1 MIVPDLRPT
10 VSWRARRQTLLFV
23 LLTALCLFGRAVV
36 ALPVNQQ
43 AMLSAALVACA
54 VPVALDDPAFT
65 DADLDRL
72 LRTEQ
77 RFVLYVWSPHMPLSV
92 EGVHEAIR
100 AGHALGI
107 PVVPLLDPRADR
119 TYARSAAAAASLPSH
134 ALRVAR
140 SAELIRREVF
150 HHAPT
155 VIAFAHGRQAGPVR
169 PGYFD
174 GAGYE
179 HLLRRLFEGNQNK

>member
-1 MIVPDLRPT
+1 ML
-10 VSWRARRQTLLFV
+10 V
-23 LLTALCLFGRAVV
+23 LLVALCSLERAVA

-43 AMLSAALVACA
+43 ATLLAARLACA
-54 VPVALDDPAFT
+54 VPQSLDDPDFN

-72 LRTEQ
+72 LRTER

-92 EGVHEAIR
+92 DGVHEAIR
-100 AGHALGI
+100 AGRALGV
-107 PVVPLLDPRADR
+107 PVLPLLDPRADR
-119 TYARSAAAAASLPSH
+119 TYAKSTAAAANLPSH

-140 SAELIRREVF
+140 SAELLRRDMF

-155 VIAFAHGRQAGPVR
+155 VIAFADGRQAGPVR

-174 GAGYE
+174 AAGYE
-179 HLLRRLFEGNQNK
+179 HLLRRLFEGEQNK